1 MIFDALP
8 APATNRS
15 QTGPATAPT
24 LTGRILAVG
33 LMTWWIV
40 PFLLFFIVAAPGGIG
55 FEFKLGLKSGAT
67 ALVLAVLAAALL
79 RLVSMGSSLW
89 EIRQRRWRRAVEM
102 EWTLPNSERIR
113 PISIVMAV
121 RGGREQVVETVDR
134 LLAIDYPRFE
144 VIVVSDGSPDG
155 TLTCLREAFSLHPT
169 SRIIQQSIPVQ
180 TEPTLY
186 ASAKHPQLTVV
197 AKPETGRED
206 SLNCGLNVSRY
217 PLICA
222 LDTQVTLDPD
232 ALIELARGFIENV
245 THTVAV
251 SCLAEFYGDASTPS
265 GSDIRL
271 SADGIAP
278 AYASVQRSV
287 SAPAVQQRPLDD
299 LQRVDRA
306 ALFHAQWLLRA
317 GVGNLA
323 MLPGV
328 VSLLKKA
335 EIVAAGGYRTG
346 YAADTLDL
354 LLTAYQVRKS
364 EEFRRVLFLPEV
376 MARIAPLD
384 SLDEAMQAR
393 ATATQESF
401 GIMLRHLGLT
411 FSGQG
416 DWRARLALPVFIVTI
431 LFAPV
436 WEWIAVILVD
446 VAALAGGFTFDELVA
461 LLMLF
466 LAIGLADSLGGLL
479 CDEASNRRRR
489 PIGEILH
496 LSLAAITHAVTFRW
510 MMGLAQLRGMLAYIS
525 GRSIRET
532 I

>member
-1 MIFDALP
+1 MIFDAP
-8 APATNRS
+8 SAPSTSHS
-15 QTGPATAPT
+15 QSRPVTAPT
-24 LTGRILAVG
+24 LAGRILAVG
-33 LMTWWIV
+33 LMTWWLV
-40 PFLLFFIVAAPGGIG
+40 PFLVFFVVAAPGGIG
-55 FEFKLGLKSGAT
+55 FEFQLGLKGGAT
-67 ALVLAVLAAALL
+67 ALVLAVLTSALL
-79 RLVSMGSSLW
+79 RLIFMGSSLW

-113 PISIVMAV
+113 PISIVMVV

-134 LLAIDYPRFE
+134 LLALDYPSFE
-144 VIVVSDGSPDG
+144 VIVINDGSPDG
-155 TLTCLREAFSLHPT
+155 TLACLMEAFSLHPT
-169 SRIIQQSIPVQ
+169 SRIIQRSIPIQ
-180 TEPTLY
+180 TEPALY
-186 ASAKHPQLTVV
+186 ASAKHPQLTVI

-222 LDTQVTLDPD
+222 LDTRVTLDAD

-245 THTVAV
+245 TQTVAV

-271 SADGIAP
+271 SSNGIAP
-278 AYASVQRSV
+278 ACAPLQRSV
-287 SAPAVQQRPLDD
+287 SIAADQRPLDD

-346 YAADTLDL
+346 YATDTLDL

-364 EEFRRVLFLPEV
+364 EETRRVLFLPEI
-376 MARIAPLD
+376 MARIEPFS
-384 SLDEAMQAR
+384 SLDEAMQSR
-393 ATATQESF
+393 AVATQKSF
-401 GIMLRHLGLT
+401 GIIVRHLGLT

-416 DWRARLALPVFIVTI
+416 DWRARLALPVFIVTV
-431 LFAPV
+431 LFAPI
-436 WEWIAVILVD
+436 WEWMAVILVD

-479 CDEASNRRRR
+479 CDEVSNRRRR
-489 PIGEILH
+489 STGDILN
-496 LSLAAITHAVTFRW
+496 LSLAAITHAITFRW

>member
-1 MIFDALP
+1 
-8 APATNRS
+8 
-15 QTGPATAPT
+15 
-24 LTGRILAVG
+24 
-33 LMTWWIV
+33 MTWWLV
-40 PFLLFFIVAAPGGIG
+40 PFLVFFVVAAPGGIG
-55 FEFKLGLKSGAT
+55 FEFQLGLKGGAT
-67 ALVLAVLAAALL
+67 ALVLAVLTSALL
-79 RLVSMGSSLW
+79 RLIFMGSSLW

-113 PISIVMAV
+113 PISIVMVV

-134 LLAIDYPRFE
+134 LLALDYPSFE
-144 VIVVSDGSPDG
+144 VIVINDGSPDG
-155 TLTCLREAFSLHPT
+155 TLACLMEAFSLHPT
-169 SRIIQQSIPVQ
+169 SRIIQRSIPIQ
-180 TEPTLY
+180 TEPALY
-186 ASAKHPQLTVV
+186 ASAKHPQLTVI

-222 LDTQVTLDPD
+222 LDTRVTLDAD

-245 THTVAV
+245 TQTVAV

-271 SADGIAP
+271 SSNGIAP
-278 AYASVQRSV
+278 ACAPLQRSV
-287 SAPAVQQRPLDD
+287 SIAADQRPLDD

-346 YAADTLDL
+346 YATDTLDL

-364 EEFRRVLFLPEV
+364 EETRRVLFLPEI
-376 MARIAPLD
+376 MARIEPFS
-384 SLDEAMQAR
+384 SLDEAMQSR
-393 ATATQESF
+393 AVATQKSF
-401 GIMLRHLGLT
+401 GIIVRHLGLT

-416 DWRARLALPVFIVTI
+416 DWRARLALPVFIVTV
-431 LFAPV
+431 LFAPI
-436 WEWIAVILVD
+436 WEWMAVILVD

-479 CDEASNRRRR
+479 CDEVSNRRRR
-489 PIGEILH
+489 STGDILN
-496 LSLAAITHAVTFRW
+496 LSLAAITHAITFRW

>member
-15 QTGPATAPT
+15 QTRLATAPT
-24 LTGRILAVG
+24 LTGRMLAVG
-33 LMTWWIV
+33 LMTWWMV

-89 EIRQRRWRRAVEM
+89 EIRQRWQRRAVEM

-113 PISIVMAV
+113 PISIVV
-121 RGGREQVVETVDR
+121 VVQGGREQVVEAVDR
-134 LLAIDYPRFE
+134 LLALDYPRFE

-169 SRIIQQSIPVQ
+169 SRIIQKSIPVQ

-186 ASAKHPQLTVV
+186 ASTKHPRLTVV

-222 LDTQVTLDPD
+222 LDTQVTLDAD

-245 THTVAV
+245 TQTVAV

-278 AYASVQRSV
+278 MYAPMQRSV
-287 SAPAVQQRPLDD
+287 SAAADQRPLDD

-306 ALFHAQWLLRA
+306 TLFHVQWLLRA

-354 LLTAYQVRKS
+354 LLTAYRVRKS
-364 EEFRRVLFLPEV
+364 EETRRVLFLPEV
-376 MARIAPLD
+376 IARIAPLD
-384 SLDEAMQAR
+384 SLDETMQAR

-401 GIMLRHLGLT
+401 GIIVRHLGLT

-416 DWRARLALPVFIVTI
+416 DWRARLALPVFIVTV

-436 WEWIAVILVD
+436 WEWMAVILVD

-461 LLMLF
+461 LLTLF
-466 LAIGLADSLGGLL
+466 LSIGLADSLGGLL
-479 CDEASNRRRR
+479 CDEVSNRRRR
-489 PIGEILH
+489 STGEILH

-532 I
+532 M

>member
-1 MIFDALP
+1 MIFDAP
-8 APATNRS
+8 SAPLTSHS
-15 QTGPATAPT
+15 QSRPVTAPT
-24 LTGRILAVG
+24 LAGRILAVG
-33 LMTWWIV
+33 LMTWWLV
-40 PFLLFFIVAAPGGIG
+40 PFLVFFVVAAPGGIG
-55 FEFKLGLKSGAT
+55 FEFQLGLKGGAT
-67 ALVLAVLAAALL
+67 ALVLAVLTSALL
-79 RLVSMGSSLW
+79 RLISMGSSLW

-113 PISIVMAV
+113 PISIVMVV

-134 LLAIDYPRFE
+134 LLALDYPNFE
-144 VIVVSDGSPDG
+144 VVVINDGSPDG
-155 TLTCLREAFSLHPT
+155 TLACLMEAFSLHPT
-169 SRIIQQSIPVQ
+169 SRIIQRSIPIQ
-180 TEPTLY
+180 TEPALY
-186 ASAKHPQLTVV
+186 ASAKHPQLTVI

-206 SLNCGLNVSRY
+206 SLNCGLNISRY

-222 LDTQVTLDPD
+222 LDTRVTLDAD

-245 THTVAV
+245 TQTVAV

-271 SADGIAP
+271 SSNGIAP
-278 AYASVQRSV
+278 AYAPQRSV
-287 SAPAVQQRPLDD
+287 SIAADQRPLDD

-346 YAADTLDL
+346 YATDTLDL

-364 EEFRRVLFLPEV
+364 EETRRVLFLPEI
-376 MARIAPLD
+376 MARIEPFS
-384 SLDEAMQAR
+384 SLDEAMQSR
-393 ATATQESF
+393 AVATQKSF
-401 GIMLRHLGLT
+401 GIIVRHLGLT

-416 DWRARLALPVFIVTI
+416 DWRARLALPVFIVTV
-431 LFAPV
+431 LFAPI
-436 WEWIAVILVD
+436 WEWMAVILVD

-479 CDEASNRRRR
+479 CDEVSNRRRR
-489 PIGEILH
+489 STGDILN
-496 LSLAAITHAVTFRW
+496 LSLAAITHAITFRW

>member
-1 MIFDALP
+1 
-8 APATNRS
+8 
-15 QTGPATAPT
+15 
-24 LTGRILAVG
+24 
-33 LMTWWIV
+33 MTWWLV
-40 PFLLFFIVAAPGGIG
+40 PFLVFFVVAAPGGIG
-55 FEFKLGLKSGAT
+55 FEFQLGLKGGAT
-67 ALVLAVLAAALL
+67 ALVLAVLTSALL
-79 RLVSMGSSLW
+79 RLISMGSSLW

-113 PISIVMAV
+113 PISIVMVV

-134 LLAIDYPRFE
+134 LLALDYPNFE
-144 VIVVSDGSPDG
+144 VVVINDGSPDG
-155 TLTCLREAFSLHPT
+155 TLACLMEAFSLHPT
-169 SRIIQQSIPVQ
+169 SRIIQRSIPIQ
-180 TEPTLY
+180 TEPALY
-186 ASAKHPQLTVV
+186 ASAKHPQLTVI

-206 SLNCGLNVSRY
+206 SLNCGLNISRY

-222 LDTQVTLDPD
+222 LDTRVTLDAD

-245 THTVAV
+245 TQTVAV

-271 SADGIAP
+271 SSNGIAP
-278 AYASVQRSV
+278 AYAPPQRSV
-287 SAPAVQQRPLDD
+287 SIAADQRPLDD

-346 YAADTLDL
+346 YATDTLDL

-364 EEFRRVLFLPEV
+364 EETRRVLFLPEI
-376 MARIAPLD
+376 MARIEPFS
-384 SLDEAMQAR
+384 SLDEAMQSR
-393 ATATQESF
+393 AVATQKSF
-401 GIMLRHLGLT
+401 GIIVRHLGLT

-416 DWRARLALPVFIVTI
+416 DWRARLALPVFIVTV
-431 LFAPV
+431 LFAPI
-436 WEWIAVILVD
+436 WEWMAVILVD

-479 CDEASNRRRR
+479 CDEVSNRRRR
-489 PIGEILH
+489 STGDILN
-496 LSLAAITHAVTFRW
+496 LSLAAITHAITFRW

>member
-15 QTGPATAPT
+15 QTRLFTTPT
-24 LTGRILAVG
+24 LTGRILAV
-33 LMTWWIV
+33 LLLTWWLV
-40 PFLLFFIVAAPGGIG
+40 PFLAFFFVAAPGGIG
-55 FEFKLGLKSGAT
+55 IEFQLGLKSGAT

-79 RLVSMGSSLW
+79 RLVSMGGSLW
-89 EIRQRRWRRAVEM
+89 EVRQRRQRRAVEM

-113 PISIVMAV
+113 PISIVV
-121 RGGREQVVETVDR
+121 VVQGGREQVVETVDR
-134 LLAIDYPRFE
+134 LLALDYPRFE
-144 VIVVSDGSPDG
+144 VIVVNDGSPDG

-169 SRIIQQSIPVQ
+169 SRIIQKSISVQ
-180 TEPTLY
+180 AEPTLY

-222 LDTQVTLDPD
+222 LDTQVTLDAD

-245 THTVAV
+245 TQTVAV
-251 SCLAEFYGDASTPS
+251 SCLAEFHGDASTPS

-278 AYASVQRSV
+278 VYASAQRSV
-287 SAPAVQQRPLDD
+287 STTTAQRPLDD

-328 VSLLKKA
+328 VSLLKKS

-354 LLTAYQVRKS
+354 LLTAYRVRKS
-364 EEFRRVLFLPEV
+364 EETRRVLFLPEV

-384 SLDEAMQAR
+384 SLDETMQAR

-416 DWRARLALPVFIVTI
+416 DWRARLALPVFIVTV

-436 WEWIAVILVD
+436 WEWMAVILVD

-461 LLMLF
+461 LLTLF
-466 LAIGLADSLGGLL
+466 FSIGLADSLGGLL
-479 CDEASNRRRR
+479 CDELSNRRRR
-489 PIGEILH
+489 STGEILH
-496 LSLAAITHAVTFRW
+496 LSLAAIAHAITFRW